1 MLYTCCLTPHGAVSD
16 CRSAAG
22 LNAQLKPLKPVLPP
36 FNPGAQR
43 VYTSRMGNRKYSAKK
58 L

>member
-1 MLYTCCLTPHGAVSD
+1 MLYTCCLTPRGAVSD

-36 FNPGAQR
+36 FNRWGTEGVHEQ
-43 VYTSRMGNRKYSAKK
+43 SGEQKIFC
-58 L
+58 